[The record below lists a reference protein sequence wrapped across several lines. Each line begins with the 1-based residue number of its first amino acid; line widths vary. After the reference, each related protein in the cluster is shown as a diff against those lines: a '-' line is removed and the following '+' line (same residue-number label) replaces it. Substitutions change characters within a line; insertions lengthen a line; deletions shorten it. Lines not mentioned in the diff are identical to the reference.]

1 LCLEGTHIFNT
12 NVVEGLCNLHL
23 GLGGKV
29 GSGKLLSLAQGG
41 VDDLEVG
48 KTARASHRSR
58 YRGSCT
64 VETGKTVAKGAG
76 IIRFVIVFVLVGVD
90 VC

>member
-1 LCLEGTHIFNT
+1 MGVGCSYVFNT

-23 GLGGKV
+23 GLGGEV

-48 KTARASHRSR
+48 ETTRASHGGS
-58 YRGSCT
+58 YRASCT
-64 VETGKTVAKGAG
+64 IETGETVAKGACIVG
-76 IIRFVIVFVLVGVD
+76 FVIVVVVVGLD